1 MANEDESI
9 LTARAEVTAIASE
22 QVGRRIYTVRG
33 QNVMLDSDLAE
44 LYGVE
49 TRTLNQ
55 AVKRNTRRF
64 PEDFMF
70 QLTAEEAAA
79 LISQS
84 VISNDGRGGRRKPT
98 YAFTEQ
104 GVAMLS
110 GVLRSE
116 RAVQVNIA
124 IMRAF
129 VSLRGVLT
137 HDGDLARRILTLEQK
152 YDEQFAV
159 IFKAI
164 RLLIEAPPAPERRMG
179 FRAGMRR
186 RHDDCVGTKLDRG
199 AELVAAARPARAAC
213 AAGQRRRVL

>member
-1 MANEDESI
+1 MANEDGNNPAA
-9 LTARAEVTAIASE
+9 TAEVTVIAAE
-22 QVGRRIYTVRG
+22 QVGRRIYNVRG

-55 AVKRNTRRF
+55 AVKRNSSRF
-64 PEDFMF
+64 PDDFMF
-70 QLTAEEAAA
+70 QLTAQEDMG
-79 LISQS
+79 LRSQS
-84 VISNDGRGGRRKPT
+84 VIANPGRAKQRYLP

-110 GVLRSE
+110 SVLRSE

-129 VSLRGVLT
+129 VSLRGALT
-137 HDGDLARRILTLEQK
+137 QDGDLARRLLTLEQK

-159 IFKAI
+159 IFEAI
-164 RLLIEAPPAPERRMG
+164 RLLIEVPPIPERRMG
-179 FRAGMRR
+179 FRAGN
-186 RHDDCVGTKLDRG
+186 
-199 AELVAAARPARAAC
+199 AETL
-213 AAGQRRRVL
+213 